1 MSMPA
6 KTGSIM
12 FPKPRSTLAASTLL
26 IVIALLTGCASEDR
40 RLVADEQS
48 CRSMGHVDGTP
59 EFRQCMNDLN
69 ERRCATRKATKQGG
83 SVHEATTDCTRL
95 GP

>member
-1 MSMPA
+1 
-6 KTGSIM
+6 M
-12 FPKPRSTLAASTLL
+12 FPALLSKVVASTLL
-26 IVIALLTGCASEDR
+26 LAIALLAGCASEDR

-59 EFRQCMNDLN
+59 EFKHCMNDLN
-69 ERRCATRKATKQGG
+69 ARRCATRSTKVGAL
-83 SVHEATTDCTRL
+83 HEATTDCTRL